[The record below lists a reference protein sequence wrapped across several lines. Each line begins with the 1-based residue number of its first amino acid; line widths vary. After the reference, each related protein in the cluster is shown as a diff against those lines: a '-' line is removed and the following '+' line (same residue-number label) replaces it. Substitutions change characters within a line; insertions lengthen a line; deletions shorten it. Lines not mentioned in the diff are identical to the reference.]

1 MKLGVI
7 GQGFV
12 GGSVYEGMKNYFETF
27 TFDINGNCTESSLFN
42 LIEKSDMIFSSAYI
56 SIGLPSLNCS
66 RRFIRISPSKFLP
79 GNGWCNWSDFTWS
92 SDTPMPHILSP
103 GEAS

>member
-27 TFDINGNCTESSLFN
+27 TFDLNGKCTETSLFS
-42 LIEKSDMIFSSAYI
+42 LIEKVDMTFLCLPTPMRKTGECDISIVKNCLSQLDMIV
-56 SIGLPSLNCS
+56 
-66 RRFIRISPSKFLP
+66 
-79 GNGWCNWSDFTWS
+79 
-92 SDTPMPHILSP
+92 
-103 GEAS
+103 

>member
-12 GGSVYEGMKNYFETF
+12 GGAVYQGMKNYFDVS

-42 LIEKSDMIFSSAYI
+42 LIEKVDMTFLCLPTPMRKSGECDLSIVRNCLSQVDMIVK
-56 SIGLPSLNCS
+56 SLD
-66 RRFIRISPSKFLP
+66 KK
-79 GNGWCNWSDFTWS
+79 DFC
-92 SDTPMPHILSP
+92 DTVFVST
-103 GEAS
+103 A

>member
-42 LIEKSDMIFSSAYI
+42 LIIESLTNSSFRAWESVYIYLFGIRSKSKM
-56 SIGLPSLNCS
+56 
-66 RRFIRISPSKFLP
+66 FL
-79 GNGWCNWSDFTWS
+79 S
-92 SDTPMPHILSP
+92 
-103 GEAS
+103 